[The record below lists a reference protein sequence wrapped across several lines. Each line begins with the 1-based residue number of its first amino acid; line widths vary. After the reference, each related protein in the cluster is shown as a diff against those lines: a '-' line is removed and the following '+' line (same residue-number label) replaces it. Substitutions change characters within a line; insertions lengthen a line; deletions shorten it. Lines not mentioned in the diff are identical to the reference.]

1 MGYFSSFSNIEYPS
15 PFSDRSSNRDY
26 VTAKNIFRRAKIRE
40 DFFQSAIVFDKY
52 LIIGDDR
59 ADTVAEEVYGD
70 PGLDWVVLLS
80 NNMINVRS
88 EWPMTEADLQSYAT
102 NKYGLSNLSNI
113 HHYVTKEIKNS
124 NNYLVL
130 PAGLEVDQNFSYTYR
145 DRNTNV
151 TVSGSAVRESVTNY
165 EYESSKNDAKRDI
178 YVLRPS
184 YLAIVE
190 TDLREIMNYT
200 DSSQY
205 IDNRTKRGE
214 NLRLLSPR

>member
-1 MGYFSSFSNIEYPS
+1 MGYFSFFSNIEYPS

-40 DFFQSAIVFDKY
+40 DFFENATVFDKY

-59 ADTVAEEVYGD
+59 ADVVAEQIYGD
-70 PGLDWVVLLS
+70 AELDWVILLS
-80 NNMINVRS
+80 NNIINVRN
-88 EWPMTEADLQSYAT
+88 EWPMTEADLQIYAA

-113 HHYVTKEIKNS
+113 HHYVTKEIRNS

-130 PAGLEVDQNFSYTYR
+130 PAGLEVDENFSYTYR
-145 DRNTNV
+145 NTNNNV
-151 TVSGSAVRESVTNY
+151 TVSGSTVRESITNY
-165 EYESSKNDAKRDI
+165 QYEVLKNDAKRNI

-184 YLAIVE
+184 YLSIVE
-190 TDLREIMNYT
+190 NDLREIMNYT